1 MLQVFTSSF
10 GLWFGQE
17 NKGIT
22 SGLHPEVNTNQVI
35 PDRRN
40 KATHLVKLVLITDT
54 LLIIIAFMIIISH
67 SKQVL
72 CIHVSQKHFSKFSI
86 RIYFIYLF
94 GGGRSLLLEE
104 QTKGLSVSLVPC
116 YWIAVVD
123 LEPSFSLLIIG
134 LNHDFILFYF
144 ILFYFILFLG
154 GLEGGKYIYE
164 SNLLN
169 KQGSLEFKLKWR
181 EHVTL
186 KYFVLVRRNWA
197 PFQMR
202 LGSEEKPLQGV

>member
-1 MLQVFTSSF
+1 M
-10 GLWFGQE
+10 
-17 NKGIT
+17 
-22 SGLHPEVNTNQVI
+22 
-35 PDRRN
+35 
-40 KATHLVKLVLITDT
+40 
-54 LLIIIAFMIIISH
+54 
-67 SKQVL
+67 
-72 CIHVSQKHFSKFSI
+72 
-86 RIYFIYLF
+86 
-94 GGGRSLLLEE
+94 
-104 QTKGLSVSLVPC
+104 
-116 YWIAVVD
+116 D
-123 LEPSFSLLIIG
+123 LEPSVSLLIIG

-186 KYFVLVRRNWA
+186 KYFVLVRRNWV